1 MTLMTS
7 QEHELERTESE
18 ESAPEVETAAA
29 THGGSKAATELLRLA
44 AELANVREALE
55 RNEPGGE
62 AIDRDILE
70 RRLELAQYESDNT
83 GALIPERFGRDLARA
98 IEKRSLEMRE
108 GKLTGGKADAERAF
122 LFINMGELDRINA
135 EGGHAAGDR
144 ALQETVRVIEA
155 VVQKHLAA
163 ELLREGVPEA
173 EREEK
178 LASRYEIYRKSGNDF
193 TVSLFEVSREAQER
207 IVAEIEASRP
217 EVIPGKEPVPLAVAP
232 VSFAEVIGL
241 ANRVQKELAD
251 RDRELQMISEEDMPR
266 ELIGILQAA
275 ATADLEVEK
284 FLARA
289 ERLTEKVQRGDAD
302 TEEFY
307 RRYLAKGFAGTAFER
322 LDEIQKALRED
333 PESVRRLAREEAERV
348 LGEQLGK
355 ERAESNLQRQV
366 ILMKSAERW
375 IRGGLPELET
385 IRRAPASLPEYPIAE
400 GAGVR
405 ALREKREASE
415 LAPAGKER
423 ELAELE
429 ETVERAK
436 RDGLT
441 GLLARRE
448 YYREQQERVRTGREG
463 GAIFIDMAF
472 LKYFDREGGAE
483 TGNLA
488 IKKVGE
494 ILERAIESAGVEGA
508 SYRYGG
514 DEFTIRFE
522 GGEAEGKKIL
532 DTIERLRAEAPP
544 LPASSRATERYRPE
558 MLQFNYGLALDS
570 DADAVLTQLIEAG
583 RYRREDF
590 AAEPSLEAKIRAEI
604 VTLLADA
611 GVEWQ
616 KATNRI
622 LFLAERMGSEAY
634 ARDPAERK
642 TVDTLVQYSEKAIF
656 GSRGKEFLTRASSRA
671 RELHMLREQV
681 EESEAGGK
689 MRAMEKQKK
698 ALAELTHAHE
708 NEVRAFVDRELELR
722 REIDGQ
728 KSELVDEKIEDF
740 VRERRLEERIGTL
753 LAELQEL
760 RRGDERKDER
770 IQILEEELTA
780 LKRVRAELAK

>member
-1 MTLMTS
+1 MTS
-7 QEHELERTESE
+7 QEHELKKIEPE
-18 ESAPEVETAAA
+18 ESAPEVETALA
-29 THGGSKAATELLRLA
+29 HGGSKAATEIARLT
-44 AELANVREALE
+44 AELGRVAAALE
-55 RNEPGGE
+55 RGEPEVE
-62 AIDRDILE
+62 AIDREILE
-70 RRLELAQYESDNT
+70 RRLELALYEVDNT
-83 GALIPERFGRDLARA
+83 GALVPERFGKDLARA
-98 IEKRSLEMRE
+98 IEMRDLEMRK
-108 GKLTGGKADAERAF
+108 GKVMGGRADAEQAF
-122 LFINMGELDRINA
+122 LFVAMGELDRVNA

-155 VVQKHLAA
+155 AVQKHLRA
-163 ELLREGVPEA
+163 ELAREGVPEA
-173 EREEK
+173 EMAEK
-178 LASRYEIYRKSGNDF
+178 LLGRHDIYRKGGNEFAVSISGI
-193 TVSLFEVSREAQER
+193 S
-207 IVAEIEASRP
+207 AETRTAIATEIAANRP
-217 EVIPGKEPVPLAVAP
+217 EVIPGKDPVPLAAVEM
-232 VSFAEVIGL
+232 SFAEVIGL

-275 ATADLEVEK
+275 ATADLEVRK

-322 LDEIQKALRED
+322 LDEIQKALQED
-333 PESVRRLAREEAERV
+333 PESVRRLAREEAERL
-348 LGEQLGK
+348 LGEQLGR

-366 ILMKSAERW
+366 ILTKSAERW
-375 IRGGLPELET
+375 MRGGLPELET
-385 IRRAPASLPEYPIAE
+385 IRRAPAALPEYPIAE

-405 ALREKREASE
+405 ALREKREATE

-423 ELAELE
+423 ELAALE
-429 ETVERAK
+429 EMIERAK

-441 GLLARRE
+441 GLRSRRE
-448 YYREQQERVRTGREG
+448 YYREQQERVRAGREG

-494 ILERAIESAGVEGA
+494 ILEQAVLIAGVAGA
-508 SYRYGG
+508 SFRYGG
-514 DEFTIRFE
+514 DEFTVQFE

-532 DTIERLRAEAPP
+532 DAIERLRAEAPP

-570 DADAVLTQLIEAG
+570 DADAVLAKLVEAG

-590 AAEPSLEAKIRAEI
+590 AAEPSLEAKVRAEI

-656 GSRGKEFLTRASSRA
+656 GSRGKEFLALASSRA
-671 RELHMLREQV
+671 RELRVLREQV
-681 EESEAGGK
+681 EELEAGGK
-689 MRAMEKQKK
+689 MKAMEKQKK
-698 ALAELTHAHE
+698 ALAELTRAHE
-708 NEVRAFVDRELELR
+708 NEVRAFVGRELELK

-760 RRGDERKDER
+760 RQSDGRKDER
-770 IQILEEELTA
+770 IRILEEELAA
-780 LKRVRAELAK
+780 LKRVRAELSK